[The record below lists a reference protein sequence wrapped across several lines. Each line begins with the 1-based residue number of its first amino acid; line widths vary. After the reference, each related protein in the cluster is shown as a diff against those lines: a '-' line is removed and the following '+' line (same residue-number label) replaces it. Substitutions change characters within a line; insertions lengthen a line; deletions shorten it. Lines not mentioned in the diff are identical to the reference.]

1 MKFNKEDR
9 GASRK
14 NKLKQPTQFMTKV
27 FESYL

>member
-1 MKFNKEDR
+1 MKFNKEEG

-14 NKLKQPTQFMTKV
+14 NKLKQATQFMNKV